1 VALRRVLAAFFGLVA
16 FPALSPLLGMVP
28 GVALFVALFL
38 YALMARPLLPS
49 LFTAAVT
56 AGMIYLVFVRWLDV
70 GLPTGYFGL

>member
-1 VALRRVLAAFFGLVA
+1 
-16 FPALSPLLGMVP
+16 
-28 GVALFVALFL
+28 
-38 YALMARPLLPS
+38 MARPLLPS